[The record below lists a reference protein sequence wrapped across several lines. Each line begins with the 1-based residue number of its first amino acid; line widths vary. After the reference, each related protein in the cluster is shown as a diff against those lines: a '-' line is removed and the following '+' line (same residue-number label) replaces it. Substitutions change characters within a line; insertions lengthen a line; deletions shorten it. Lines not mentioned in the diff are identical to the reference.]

1 MFVSVRLASSAP
13 STALL
18 VPERAIGSDQS
29 KRFVFVV
36 GDDSKA
42 TYREVSLGQ
51 QVDRQR
57 IVLSGLTAGE
67 RVIVD
72 GLQHI
77 RPNAPV
83 APNEAAPSSSV
94 AASSGR

>member
-1 MFVSVRLASSAP
+1 
-13 STALL
+13 
-18 VPERAIGSDQS
+18 
-29 KRFVFVV
+29 VV

-57 IVLSGLTAGE
+57 IVLSGLSVGE

-83 APNEAAPSSSV
+83 APTEAPPSSAV
-94 AASSGR
+94 AASSGQ